1 MPQEIAQTPSSRSS
15 LIPDIITTNIKPQ
28 REKNLKKKKR
38 FESRVS
44 TRGITEFWMDI
55 LQS

>member
-28 REKNLKKKKR
+28 REKNLKKKR

-55 LQS
+55 VQS